1 MKVLTSEVSA
11 EQDKAHNTF
20 IIPSGRWLAM

>member
-11 EQDKAHNTF
+11 DQEKAHNTF
-20 IIPSGRWLAM
+20 IIPSGGWLAM